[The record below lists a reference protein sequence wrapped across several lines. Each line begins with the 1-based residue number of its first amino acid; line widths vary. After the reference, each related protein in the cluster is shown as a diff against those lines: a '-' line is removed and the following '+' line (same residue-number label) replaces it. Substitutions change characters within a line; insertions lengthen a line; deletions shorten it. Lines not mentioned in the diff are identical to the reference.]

1 MSTKQDENVI
11 ELDIQPYLT
20 PVSIL
25 LSALMISVSIFATF
39 GDGNFSTGSSNK
51 GRGGNENV
59 EASGLDPYQ
68 ELAVEIDVNL
78 EQFDECVATSDF
90 SSEISQDTSDGQA
103 SGITGTPGFVVGILN
118 EDGEVEGEVVSGAQ
132 PFSEFQRVIDGY
144 LDGSA
149 DGGVTTTID
158 DDPVKGDLGSAQV
171 AVVEFSDYECPFCQ
185 RFHQGAYSDIISNYV
200 DTGDA
205 VFVYRDF
212 PLSFHE
218 PKASEAASAANCVQQ
233 IAGDDAYFE
242 YSQLYYERTA
252 SNGQGII

>member
-1 MSTKQDENVI
+1 
-11 ELDIQPYLT
+11 
-20 PVSIL
+20 
-25 LSALMISVSIFATF
+25 MI
-39 GDGNFSTGSSNK
+39 
-51 GRGGNENV
+51 
-59 EASGLDPYQ
+59 GL
-68 ELAVEIDVNL
+68 
-78 EQFDECVATSDF
+78 
-90 SSEISQDTSDGQA
+90 
-103 SGITGTPGFVVGILN
+103 LN
-118 EDGEVEGEVVSGAQ
+118 EDGEVEGEIVSGAQ
-132 PFSEFQRVIDGY
+132 PFSEFQRVINSY

-149 DGGVTTTID
+149 EGSVTTSVD
-158 DDPVKGDLGSAQV
+158 DDPVKGDVNNAQV

-218 PKASEAASAANCVQQ
+218 PKASEAASAANCIQE

-252 SNGQGII
+252 SNGQGIL